1 MDIPRGLRS
10 SVRRFAGQRRRVRL
24 TLSSGSTTI
33 TANDIL
39 RVRLPS
45 RSLVDLGSFGFTA
58 SLATTANNY
67 VAGVHTLIRRL
78 GMTCGGVQVGF
89 QNNHYSQVAHAF
101 NLASRGLEADHAN
114 CAAGVN
120 PKEYAT
126 NGDIIEAN
134 YFPLSPLDMGMLWT
148 ETMGECEVDIAFHGT
163 EPIITLQNES
173 PAGTWTLSNIVAYVD
188 VIDLETDAYPSAIRS
203 ALSNGASYEKLIK
216 LATAVVQENTA
227 TNSINLSTK
236 CLDKV
241 LFAPKYT
248 NYLSRDASGAQVDGQ
263 VYSNFLDFPTGA
275 TAPGANY
282 GVYVEIGG
290 QPFPQYGYSANYQ
303 DLAQLTRGCYGN
315 GPYNFNK
322 LFIETDASGS
332 LVAASNLQFRTDAY
346 VERNAVCM
354 IPVAS
359 FDEEGVEGGLDLSSG
374 NSVII
379 FNSRGANLLT
389 RKCLLAGIHKS
400 TLSARAGQV
409 VSLAQ

>member
-10 SVRRFAGQRRRVRL
+10 TVRRFAGQRRRVRL

-33 TANDIL
+33 GANDIL

-45 RSLVDLGSFGFTA
+45 RSLVDLGSFGFHGTVKA
-58 SLATTANNY
+58 DPGEHVGGAY
-67 VAGVHTLIRRL
+67 TLIRRL
-78 GMTCGGVQVGF
+78 GMTCGGVQIGF

-101 NLASRGLEADHAN
+101 NLASRGLEADEAN
-114 CAAGVN
+114 CISGMN
-120 PKEYAT
+120 PKDMDAS
-126 NGDIIEAN
+126 GAIIEAN

-148 ETMGECEVDIAFHGT
+148 ETMGECEVDIAFNGAEALITEQGT
-163 EPIITLQNES
+163 TPT
-173 PAGTWTLSNIVAYVD
+173 GTWNIENIVAYVD
-188 VIDLETDAYPSAIRS
+188 VIELETDAYPSAIRS
-203 ALSNGASYEKLIK
+203 ALSNGSSYEKLVK

-241 LFAPKYT
+241 LFAPKLSTYT
-248 NYLSRDASGAQVDGQ
+248 TRAAQADGQ

-275 TAPGANY
+275 TAPGAQY
-282 GVYVEIGG
+282 GVFAEIGG
-290 QPFPQYGYSANYQ
+290 VPFPQYGFGNNYQ
-303 DLAQLTRGCYGN
+303 ELAQLTRGCYGN

-322 LFIETDASGS
+322 LFLETDGSGS
-332 LVAASNLQFRTDAY
+332 QIAASNLQFRRDAY
-346 VERNAVCM
+346 TERNGVVMLNVGA
-354 IPVAS
+354 

-379 FNSRGANLLT
+379 FNSQGTNLLN

-400 TLSARAGQV
+400 TLSARGGQV